1 MKYCITCLSTDT
13 RPNTLF
19 SQSGKC
25 PACEVFISHEG
36 IDWDSRKKEL
46 QNIVQFGKDNS
57 SGGYDCIVGVSGGK
71 DSTLQALYVRDVL
84 KMNPLLVSLN
94 YPPEHISITGAKNIS
109 NLISHGFD
117 CINVSCAPKT
127 WKVLMKHALVK
138 YGNWAKATEIAL
150 FSSVPRAAIA
160 HKIPLIWWGENA
172 SVVLGDLKM
181 AGATPSDG
189 NRLKYSNTL
198 DGGNVDW
205 ITELGFEHSQVM
217 QYLYPTDENMNKS
230 GLKIIFLAHFWD
242 EFTPFINGNRAAVL
256 GLEVK
261 TPNIYDADFWG
272 TSMLDEDFMTVNMM
286 IKWLKFGFGKATDN
300 VNDEIRIGRMTRDQA
315 KIIVEKFDGKCPD
328 NIIDSFCRYLD
339 IGKSEFWLIVDKFVD
354 KKLFTKISEGLY
366 KPNFKVGIN
375 FE

>member
-1 MKYCITCLSTDT
+1 
-13 RPNTLF
+13 
-19 SQSGKC
+19 
-25 PACEVFISHEG
+25 
-36 IDWDSRKKEL
+36 
-46 QNIVQFGKDNS
+46 
-57 SGGYDCIVGVSGGK
+57 
-71 DSTLQALYVRDVL
+71 
-84 KMNPLLVSLN
+84 
-94 YPPEHISITGAKNIS
+94 
-109 NLISHGFD
+109 
-117 CINVSCAPKT
+117 
-127 WKVLMKHALVK
+127 
-138 YGNWAKATEIAL
+138 
-150 FSSVPRAAIA
+150 
-160 HKIPLIWWGENA
+160 
-172 SVVLGDLKM
+172 M

-217 QYLYPTDENMNKS
+217 QYLYPSDENMNKA

-242 EFTPFINGNRAAVL
+242 EFTPFINGNRSAVL

-300 VNDEIRIGRMTRDQA
+300 VNDEIRLGRMTRDQA
-315 KIIVEKFDGKCPD
+315 KILVEKFDGKCPD

-354 KKLFTKISEGLY
+354 KKLFTKISEGVY